1 MKIAS
6 HLILV
11 AIVIASL
18 TGCKNFRFPGVHK
31 INIQQGH
38 IITQEMVDELKTG
51 MSKSQVRF
59 VLGNSLLPNT
69 FNDDR
74 WDYYYS
80 LRRGS
85 DGSVTK
91 HLFTVYFV
99 NDSLERWEGDYMPTP
114 VAISKKNAADKN
126 KEDDAAVEDNP
137 PVPSNSDELPVKPA
151 SDD

>member
-6 HLILV
+6 RLLLV
-11 AIVIASL
+11 AVVIASL
-18 TGCKNFRFPGVHK
+18 AGCSYFRFPGVHK

-38 IITQEMVDELKTG
+38 IITQEMVDQLKVG
-51 MSKSQVRF
+51 MTKRQVRF

-85 DGSVTK
+85 DGSFRQF
-91 HLFTVYFV
+91 LFTVYFE
-99 NDSLERWEGDYMPTP
+99 NDSLVRWEGDHIPGPTP
-114 VAISKKNAADKN
+114 LSKDK
-126 KEDDAAVEDNP
+126 
-137 PVPSNSDELPVKPA
+137 SDSDKVDTPLPTNTNEIVIP
-151 SDD
+151 DTPDTDE

>member
-6 HLILV
+6 RLILV

-18 TGCKNFRFPGVHK
+18 AGCTNFRFPGVHK

-38 IITQEMVDELKTG
+38 IITEEMVQQLQPG
-51 MSKSQVRF
+51 MTKRQVRF

-85 DGSVTK
+85 DGK
-91 HLFTVYFV
+91 FIEHLLTVYFEG
-99 NDSLERWEGDYMPTP
+99 DSMLHWEGDYLRGPTP
-114 VAISKKNAADKN
+114 LSRDTSQKYL
-126 KEDDAAVEDNP
+126 DDTELNTPLPTNTDDPMP
-137 PVPSNSDELPVKPA
+137 PNLP
-151 SDD
+151 DMEE

>member
-6 HLILV
+6 RLLLV
-11 AIVIASL
+11 AVVIASL
-18 TGCKNFRFPGVHK
+18 AGCSYFRFPGVHK

-38 IITQEMVDELKTG
+38 IITQEMVDQLKVG
-51 MSKSQVRF
+51 MTKRQVRF

-85 DGSVTK
+85 DGSFTEF
-91 HLFTVYFV
+91 LFTVYFE
-99 NDSLERWEGDYMPTP
+99 NDSLTRWEGDHIPTP
-114 VAISKKNAADKN
+114 KPLNTDQSEQNLGDIKF
-126 KEDDAAVEDNP
+126 DAPLPTNTNEIV
-137 PVPSNSDELPVKPA
+137 VPETPDTDE
-151 SDD
+151 